1 MILLWISAYTLCLI
15 NTLFVLYVW
24 TLQKS
29 RAVFALFLLVLN
41 VFLTTAVP
49 FIGIIL
55 NVFSFFAQFLMYILI
70 SLFSLSVPHF
80 IFTSMSDKQGALKIP
95 RWYIILCIICIT
107 VFSILFIGNV
117 TRFSIYIS
125 FFLPLFSISSMIGVK
140 KNKTEQSYEAAMLTK
155 TGIWLFIVASSLFAV
170 YGILHLTGLN
180 NDLLPRY
187 FFAVFP
193 IAYQI
198 PVFLYNFTTVKRYLR
213 MQSDFLDRIMRSD
226 SANSAAD
233 TTLLPEQGGVVSVQL
248 LREKLL
254 LSKREA
260 ETAIKL
266 YEGKTY
272 NQIADELFVSL
283 SAVKKHAYNIYRK
296 LDITNNRHLMQKI
309 NDIL

>member
-1 MILLWISAYTLCLI
+1 MTVLWISAYTLCLI

-49 FIGIIL
+49 FIAVIL
-55 NVFSFFAQFLMYILI
+55 NVFSFSAQFLMYILI
-70 SLFSLSVPHF
+70 SLFSLSVPLF
-80 IFTSMSDKQGALKIP
+80 IFTSMSDKQTTIKIP
-95 RWYIILCIICIT
+95 RWYIVVCIVCILI
-107 VFSILFIGNV
+107 FSILFIGNV
-117 TRFSIYIS
+117 TRRSIYIS

-140 KNKTEQSYEAAMLTK
+140 KNKTAQSSEAKMLTK
-155 TGIWLFIVASSLFAV
+155 TGIRLFVVASALFAV
-170 YGILHLTGLN
+170 YGILHLAGLN
-180 NDLLPRY
+180 NDVLPLY

-198 PVFLYNFTTVKRYLR
+198 PVFVYNIQCVYNAARKQAEFLQKIQ
-213 MQSDFLDRIMRSD
+213 QSSDIPSSSVRS
-226 SANSAAD
+226 
-233 TTLLPEQGGVVSVQL
+233 LLSSPPAVL
-248 LREKLL
+248 LCEKLM

-260 ETAIKL
+260 ETAVKL

-272 NQIADELFVSL
+272 NQIADELYVSL

-296 LDITNNRHLMQKI
+296 LDITNNRQLMQKI

>member
-1 MILLWISAYTLCLI
+1 MTLLWISAYTLSLC

-24 TLQKS
+24 SLQKN

-41 VFLTTAVP
+41 VFCTTAVP
-49 FIGIIL
+49 FISLMLG
-55 NVFSFFAQFLMYILI
+55 VFTLPSQFLLYIFV
-70 SLFSLSVPHF
+70 SFFSLSVPNF
-80 IFTSMSDKQGALKIP
+80 IFSAISLSDEKLGIP
-95 RWYIILCIICIT
+95 RWYLAVCT
-107 VFSILFIGNV
+107 AFFGLFCFLFLMRYKYSQI
-117 TRFSIYIS
+117 IS
-125 FFLPLFSISSMIGVK
+125 FFLPLFSVVSTIGLK
-140 KNKTEQSYEAAMLTK
+140 K
-155 TGIWLFIVASSLFAV
+155 TGTQSDEQIILSKTGKSLFIIASSLFALYAV
-170 YGILHLTGLN
+170 
-180 NDLLPRY
+180 LLLFTPREMLSVY
-187 FFAVFP
+187 FFGVFP

-198 PVFLYNFTTVKRYLR
+198 PVFMYNFTTVKRHLR

-233 TTLLPEQGGVVSVQL
+233 ITLLPEQGGVASVQL

-272 NQIADELFVSL
+272 NQVADELFVSL